1 MLDSEYLND
10 LWKQVNV
17 EDPDRIPAE
26 DVKKILEELSELR
39 KVREAPASIQADC
52 VVVERTL
59 FRVGEMMEGIDRLN
73 TKVDTGFTPFK
84 SPLTTMIG
92 EAREAILRMQ
102 RAVHRLRHNPG
113 SEDES

>member
-1 MLDSEYLND
+1 MLDSDYLND

-26 DVKKILEELSELR
+26 EVKPILMELSELR

-52 VVVERTL
+52 VVVERAL
-59 FRVGEMMEGIDRLN
+59 FRMGEMMEGIDRIN
-73 TKVDTGFTPFK
+73 TKVDTGFTPTK

-102 RAVHRLRHNPG
+102 REVHRLRHHSG
-113 SEDES
+113 SEDEV